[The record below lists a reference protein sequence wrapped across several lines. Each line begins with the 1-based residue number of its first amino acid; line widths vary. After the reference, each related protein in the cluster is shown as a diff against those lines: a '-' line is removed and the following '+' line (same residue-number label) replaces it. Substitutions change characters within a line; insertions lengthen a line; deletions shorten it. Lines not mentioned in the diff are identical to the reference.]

1 MRAEESSGL
10 SLRTRT
16 ANGAWR
22 HNRSIE
28 HSGISPGGSFFT
40 DTSSLS
46 HFPGIIDI
54 WIYSMLYNVYT
65 HIFIYIH
72 EQEGRTK
79 LSKNSTLRMGP
90 LLTMFCSTKW
100 KYIFETMLKKIKT
113 YNDRKDLVISW
124 PFPSSSSCPGEVL
137 GSLALISICTSLPQW
152 YITNSTL
159 EFTWLEP
166 STRYCIRVES
176 FVPGLPR
183 MPLSS
188 QERCFDTLE
197 GKL

>member
-10 SLRTRT
+10 SLRMRT
-16 ANGAWR
+16 AKGVWR
-22 HNRSIE
+22 HNRSVE
-28 HSGISPGGSFFT
+28 HSGISPRGSFFT

-54 WIYSMLYNVYT
+54 WIYNMLYNVYT
-65 HIFIYIH
+65 HIFIYTWARRQDKVK
-72 EQEGRTK
+72 QELYLKDG
-79 LSKNSTLRMGP
+79 STSNYVLFNQMKIY
-90 LLTMFCSTKW
+90 FW
-100 KYIFETMLKKIKT
+100 NYAEKIKT
-113 YNDRKDLVISW
+113 YKDRKDLVISW

-166 STRYCIRVES
+166 STRYCIHVES

-183 MPLSS
+183 VPLPS
-188 QERCFDTLE
+188 QKRCFSTLE